1 MFCPVCGASNED
13 DSIFCGTCGAEIASG
28 EPVTSSSIGTG
39 MEIAKPDSDEVA
51 AGDLAEAWPESPSPG
66 GPTREPVIP
75 LPPPSGPTPQ
85 VRSSGLALLSLLLG
99 IAGLTVLPLLASI
112 LAIIFGYMARN
123 DIRQRPDELTGDGL
137 AVAGIVMG
145 WIAVGV
151 TALIALLVALGLGA
165 GICGFGLCG
174 ITSTSVGY

>member
-1 MFCPVCGASNED
+1 MYCPVCGASNEEG
-13 DSIFCGTCGAEIASG
+13 SIFCGACGAEIASG
-28 EPVTSSSIGTG
+28 EPVTSSGIGVETAEPG
-39 MEIAKPDSDEVA
+39 SDEVA
-51 AGDLAEAWPESPSPG
+51 ASDLAEAWPESLSPG
-66 GPTREPVIP
+66 GPTREPVI
-75 LPPPSGPTPQ
+75 LSSPPSGPTPQ

-123 DIRQRPDELTGDGL
+123 DIRRRPDELSGDGL

-151 TALIALLVALGLGA
+151 TALIAILVLLGLGA

-174 ITSTSVGY
+174 MTGTGVGY